1 MTFRKLDE
9 RVAHDGGFIKVAVS
23 TFEAKDGTTFTRE
36 LVRHPGAVGVVAI
49 DGDDVVLVRQY
60 RASLE
65 RELLE
70 IPAGKL
76 DVDGESTADA
86 AVRELEEE
94 VGLRPAPGALVEPLA
109 RYAVAPGM
117 SDEWFDVFL
126 VRTVTRCDALPQG
139 AEEEAMTIE
148 RIPFDRA
155 VAMATSGEIEDAK
168 TIIGLLLARERLS
181 ST

>member
-9 RVAHDGGFIKVAVS
+9 RVVHDGGFIKVAVS
-23 TFEAKDGTTFTRE
+23 TFEGPDGARFERE
-36 LVRHPGAVGVVAI
+36 VVRHAGAVGVVAI

-76 DVDGESTADA
+76 DVEGESAADA

-94 VGLRPAPGALVEPLA
+94 AGLRPAAGAVVEPLA

-126 VRTVTRCDALPQG
+126 VRAVTPCSARPQG

-148 RIPFDRA
+148 RFPLDA
-155 VAMATSGEIEDAK
+155 VADLIASGEIQDAK
-168 TIIGLLLARERLS
+168 TIIGLLLARDALA
-181 ST
+181 

>member
-9 RVAHDGGFIKVAVS
+9 RVVHDGGFIKVAVS
-23 TFEAKDGTTFTRE
+23 SFEAGDGSTFTRE

-76 DVDGESTADA
+76 DVEGESTADA

-94 VGLRPAPGALVEPLA
+94 VGLRPAGPVEPLA

-126 VRTVTRCDALPQG
+126 VRTVTRCEALPQG

-148 RIPFDRA
+148 RVPFDRA

-181 ST
+181 SS

>member
-9 RVAHDGGFIKVAVS
+9 RVVHDGGFIKVAVS
-23 TFEAKDGTTFTRE
+23 TFEARDGATFTRE

-76 DVDGESTADA
+76 DVEGESTADA

-94 VGLRPAPGALVEPLA
+94 VGLRPAGPVELLA

-126 VRTVTRCDALPQG
+126 VRTVTRCDAQPQG
-139 AEEEAMTIE
+139 AEEEAMTVE
-148 RIPFDRA
+148 RVPFDRA
-155 VAMATSGEIEDAK
+155 VAMATSGEIDDAK

-181 ST
+181 SS